1 MSVYQSRAERIQG
14 QLRKP
19 GRPGSSGQ
27 QRSSIGGGGGCGDG
41 GSAPPP
47 IPISASPATPSS
59 LSTNRSFK
67 KSGNGHGGQSRINPT
82 TASSEA
88 SGASPAITV
97 HRAVQNGAQAPAPSP
112 GFSDAPAPGSAKPMD
127 VLTPRNASRAIPK
140 VPSSQSATGAS
151 SSSTPLTL
159 PKGDAS
165 KTFTLQFGSINP
177 GIMNELQIPA
187 RTSSAPPNLDEQHD
201 QAHAES
207 FGAAPTLP
215 IPSVPIEQQRQQT
228 KKVGGGTHQ
237 SSNLE
242 QHPVSQAKR
251 DTSIPVPSASV
262 VPPPKSPV
270 LPVSGIPLPMSM
282 SFQPQQPPVPPQLG
296 GPSPQMLPGLAANS
310 LQMTMTLPVANVP
323 QVAQQ
328 IYVPGIQPHFVQQQA
343 LMHQGQG
350 LGFPPSIVHQLPQQL
365 GNLGM
370 GITSQFP
377 QQQPGKFGGLRRTTV
392 KITHPETHEELRL
405 DKKTDSS
412 KDGGTSGQRP
422 LPNVIPQ
429 AQAIAT
435 YNAAPQM
442 YYPQIQQNSYSPS
455 TLIFTTT
462 VPLTSGQV
470 SMSSQ
475 AARYSYSVSQSGQ
488 NLPVMQSTMVNNVPV
503 GKPSHSSSLCCIT
516 KGINSEEIPV
526 STSLPTTVH
535 VTVKPSIGSEGEKVG
550 ASLLAPPVVISM
562 PVSKA
567 PKSVKTVADSTRSC
581 QRNKETSPDGP
592 AWQPKSGS
600 KLLADVSLPIANT
613 SSTAGASVPSTKP
626 LISESPAADSGLI
639 PFGPDGRKR
648 EPVERSD
655 SLKDTQKKQS
665 KKEHLQLDASSPEGA
680 NLSLLKI
687 TKGRFERELIFQEG
701 HTKTENTETPLASDL
716 AASSMWPSLKAEN
729 RNLSGGTT
737 KPCEGNLTPAASSLS
752 GAILEEEASQ
762 GASLGHADS
771 FGLAPDGVSII
782 EDFPSETTI
791 SLSPMVDG
799 THFKSLDT
807 SLSVANTALDARIDE
822 MLDVTEH
829 GKSDV
834 FNASSRD
841 SNDAEVH
848 PSSTIRNS
856 SEFSCQFV
864 SLKEDDGV
872 RNYEKVTSR
881 DYNAADNKPLNS
893 FVEDVGTREEINRTV
908 NVQNRPIDAALDSA
922 DSGTAFVSDV
932 SSANDGKDKLDLFP
946 TTREV
951 KYSKDVGLTD
961 SGVMPIESVPVPNS
975 SLSEVAQKL
984 GSKVMELPSGLIS
997 MASMGQKE
1005 KSSLES
1011 SMPKIVAGRKK
1022 KRREILLRADAA
1034 GASDL
1039 YNAYKGP
1046 GEKNVI
1052 VSNSASIDS
1061 STADT
1066 MVAHVD
1072 YSKKDVA
1079 ASEEDGQNK
1088 AELDDWEDAADISTS
1103 KLKTLEH
1110 GKPADGAGKQDGD
1123 DGYEATSRKKYSRDF
1138 LMTFSQLFMELPVG
1152 FEIGSDI
1159 ADALMST
1166 PLGKSPCLSPGRI
1179 IDRPSGPRS
1188 ERRMVSNLDDE
1199 KWSRSPVSFGPG
1211 RDLRLDAGHGAAI
1224 VSLRPGQGASY
1235 AVLRN
1240 SRAQASNQFG
1250 GGILSGPTQPLTSQ
1264 GSMPR
1269 GSPDADKWQRA
1280 KGLIPSPQAPL
1291 QVMHKAEKKY
1301 ELGKSVDKEEAK
1313 QRQLKAI
1320 LNKLTPQNFEK
1331 LFAQVK
1337 EVNIDNAVTLTGVI
1351 SQIFDKALM
1360 EPTFC
1365 EMYANFCVHLA
1376 CELPGFNEDNEKITF
1391 KRLLLNKCQEE
1402 FERGEREQAE
1412 ANKVEEEGEIQQ
1424 TKEERE
1430 VKRLQARRR
1439 MLGNIRLIGEL
1450 YKKKMLTERIMH
1462 ECIKKL
1468 LGQYQNPDEE
1478 DLEALCK
1485 LMSTIGEMIDHPK
1498 AKEHMDAYF
1507 DMMTKLSTNQKLSS
1521 RVRFMLR
1528 DAIDLRKNKWQQRMK
1543 VEGPKKI
1550 EEVHRDA
1557 AQERQSQSSR
1567 LARGPINSN
1576 VPRRGQAVDYGPRG
1590 SMPLTSP
1597 NSQQVGGPRGLPFQ
1611 SHGYGKQDVRVEDRH
1626 QFETRT
1632 MSLPLQQRS
1641 TDDDSITL
1649 GPQGG
1654 LARGMSTRGHPS
1666 ISNVPATET
1675 SLAVEH
1681 RRITSGPNGTSYMAD
1696 RLSGA
1701 TSDQL
1706 NLQVHSSYY
1715 GVRDFKSSDHTF
1727 ERSVT
1732 SILPSGRTHG
1742 TSGGSLNSV
1751 SETRT
1756 ISEEVLREKSILAIR
1771 EFYSAEDE
1779 KEVVLCIKEL
1789 NAPSFHPSVISL
1801 WVIDS
1806 FERKD
1811 VERDLLAELIVK
1823 LCKSRDSFLNKDQL
1837 LQGFESVISSLE
1849 DAVNDAPKAPE
1860 FLGRIFAKVVMEDM
1874 APLRDIGRL
1883 LCEGGEE
1890 SGCLRESGLAADV
1903 LGNIFETI
1911 KLERGDTVLDEIRA
1925 SSNLPLQDF
1934 RPTHPIKSKL
1944 DAFF

>member
-27 QRSSIGGGGGCGDG
+27 QRSSIGGGGGGG

-47 IPISASPATPSS
+47 IPISASPAAPSS

-67 KSGNGHGGQSRINPT
+67 KSGNGHGGQSRVNPT

-88 SGASPAITV
+88 SGAAPAITV
-97 HRAVQNGAQAPAPSP
+97 HRAVENGAQAPAPSP
-112 GFSDAPAPGSAKPMD
+112 GFSDAPAPGSAKPID
-127 VLTPRNASRAIPK
+127 LLTPRNASRAIPK
-140 VPSSQSATGAS
+140 APPSSQSATGAS

-159 PKGDAS
+159 PKGDTS
-165 KTFTLQFGSINP
+165 KTFALQFGSINP
-177 GIMNELQIPA
+177 GIINELQIPA
-187 RTSSAPPNLDEQHD
+187 RTSSAPPNLDEQKHG

-215 IPSVPIEQQRQQT
+215 MPSVPIQLQQQQT
-228 KKVGGGTHQ
+228 KKVGGGTHR

-242 QHPVSQAKR
+242 LYPVSQAKR
-251 DTSIPVPSASV
+251 DASIPVPSVSV
-262 VPPPKSPV
+262 VPPPKSSV
-270 LPVSGIPLPMSM
+270 LPVSGIPLPMPM

-296 GPSPQMLPGLAANS
+296 GPSPQMQPGLAANS

-435 YNAAPQM
+435 YNAATQM

-462 VPLTSGQV
+462 SVPLTSGQV

-475 AARYSYSVSQSGQ
+475 APRYSYAASQSGQ

-503 GKPSHSSSLCCIT
+503 GKPSHSSSLCAIT
-516 KGINSEEIPV
+516 KGINLEEVPV
-526 STSLPTTVH
+526 STSLPATVH
-535 VTVKPSIGSEGEKVG
+535 VTVKPSTGSEGEKVG

-567 PKSVKTVADSTRSC
+567 PKTAKTVADSTGSC

-592 AWQPKSGS
+592 ARQLKSGS

-613 SSTAGASVPSTKP
+613 SSTAGASVPSTKS
-626 LISESPAADSGLI
+626 LLSESPAAGSGLI
-639 PFGPDGRKR
+639 PFRPDGRKR
-648 EPVERSD
+648 EPVQRSD

-665 KKEHLQLDASSPEGA
+665 KKEHLQLDASSPEGV
-680 NLSLLKI
+680 SLLKI

-701 HTKTENTETPLASDL
+701 HTKTENTETLLAFDL
-716 AASSMWPSLKAEN
+716 AASSTWPSLKAEN

-737 KPCEGNLTPAASSLS
+737 RPCEGNLTPAASSLS

-762 GASLGHADS
+762 VASLGHADS
-771 FGLAPDGVSII
+771 FCLAPDGVSII

-799 THFKSLDT
+799 IHFKSLDN
-807 SLSVANTALDARIDE
+807 SLSVANTALDGRINE

-834 FNASSRD
+834 FTASSRD

-856 SEFSCQFV
+856 SEISCPFV

-881 DYNAADNKPLNS
+881 DYNAVDNKPLKS
-893 FVEDVGTREEINRTV
+893 FVEDVGTIEEINRTV

-922 DSGTAFVSDV
+922 DSGTALVSDV
-932 SSANDGKDKLDLFP
+932 SSANDGKDKLDMFP
-946 TTREV
+946 TTHEV

-1005 KSSLES
+1005 KPSLETS
-1011 SMPKIVAGRKK
+1011 LPKIVAGRKK

-1052 VSNSASIDS
+1052 VSNSASIDIL
-1061 STADT
+1061 TADT
-1066 MVAHVD
+1066 MIAHVD
-1072 YSKKDVA
+1072 HSKKDVA
-1079 ASEEDGQNK
+1079 ASDEDGQNK

-1103 KLKTLEH
+1103 KLKTVEH
-1110 GKPADGAGKQDGD
+1110 GKPAAAARKEDDD

-1138 LMTFSQLFMELPVG
+1138 LMTFSQQFTELPVG

-1166 PLGKSPCLSPGRI
+1166 PHGKSPCPSPGRI

-1188 ERRMVSNLDDE
+1188 DRRMLSNLDDE

-1211 RDLRLDAGHGAAI
+1211 RDLRSDVGHGAAI

-1240 SRAQASNQFG
+1240 SHAQASNQFG

-1269 GSPDADKWQRA
+1269 GSPDVDRWQRA
-1280 KGLIPSPQAPL
+1280 KGLIPSPQTPL

-1301 ELGKSVDKEEAK
+1301 EVGKSVDKEEAK

-1337 EVNIDNAVTLTGVI
+1337 EVNIDNAVTLAGVI

-1412 ANKVEEEGEIQQ
+1412 ANKVEKEGEIQQ

-1430 VKRLQARRR
+1430 KKRLQARRR

-1478 DLEALCK
+1478 DVEALCK
-1485 LMSTIGEMIDHPK
+1485 LMSTIGVMIDHPK

-1567 LARGPINSN
+1567 LARGPIISN
-1576 VPRRGQAVDYGPRG
+1576 VPRRGQAVDHGPRG
-1590 SMPLTSP
+1590 STPLASP
-1597 NSQQVGGPRGLPFQ
+1597 NSQQVGGLRGLPFQ
-1611 SHGYGKQDVRVEDRH
+1611 SRGYGKQDVRVENRH
-1626 QFETRT
+1626 QFEART
-1632 MSLPLQQRS
+1632 MLLPPQQRS

-1654 LARGMSTRGHPS
+1654 LARGMSIGGHTS

-1681 RRITSGPNGTSYMAD
+1681 RRMMSGPNGTSYMAD

-1706 NLQVHSSYY
+1706 SLQVHSSYS
-1715 GVRDFKSSDHTF
+1715 GVRDFKSSDHTY
-1727 ERSVT
+1727 ERSVM

-1771 EFYSAEDE
+1771 EFYSAKDE

-1811 VERDLLAELIVK
+1811 VERDLLAKLIIK
-1823 LCKSRDSFLNKDQL
+1823 LCKSRDSFLNKNQL

-1860 FLGRIFAKVVMEDM
+1860 FLGRIFAKVVMEDV

-1890 SGCLRESGLAADV
+1890 PGCLRESGLAADV

-1911 KLERGDTVLDEIRA
+1911 KLERGDTVLDDIRA

-1934 RPTHPIKSKL
+1934 QPPHPIKSKL